1 MPRFRPRRRH
11 RPNLC
16 PADPLRLLPVDAT
29 THGAPI
35 FLQPSVGYLKD
46 IFMMAW
52 NDNLKG
58 VEPKRRFR

>member
-1 MPRFRPRRRH
+1 LTGICPRAGSLGRFAGWKIPSR
-11 RPNLC
+11 
-16 PADPLRLLPVDAT
+16 A
-29 THGAPI
+29 HGAPI

-46 IFMMAW
+46 ISMMAW